1 MRALV
6 TGGAGF
12 IGSHLA
18 LRLRAEGAEVVVAA
32 LPGEPTALL
41 ESAGVTVLRGD
52 VRDSRHCAQAVSGC
66 ELVFH
71 LAALAKLWGPHR
83 LFMEVN
89 VGGTRNVL
97 AAAAA
102 AGARRLVLV
111 SSLAVH
117 NFSGY
122 RCGDENAPRDGCLTP
137 YSESKILAE
146 DHARDF
152 HAHGRLQTVIVRPG
166 LFPFGPRDRTAFL
179 PLARGLEQGRFAHVA
194 GGRALLCTAY
204 VENLVEGLWLA
215 GVRTAATGET
225 FVIGDPA
232 PVRWVDLIERFCT
245 AIGAP
250 RPRRTIPAWTAR
262 LAATALETLYRS
274 NLVHGEP
281 VINRYLVAQVSRDFY
296 FSSAKA
302 ERLLGYRA
310 PVDLDTAVARTAA
323 WYTTARG

>member
-1 MRALV
+1 VRVLV

-32 LPGEPTALL
+32 LPGEQTAHL
-41 ESAGVTVLRGD
+41 EASGVTVLRGD
-52 VRDSRHCAQAVSGC
+52 VRDPRHCVDAVSGC

-71 LAALAKLWGPHR
+71 LAALTKLWGPHR
-83 LFMEVN
+83 LFMEVT
-89 VGGTRNVL
+89 VGGTHNVL

-102 AGARRLVLV
+102 AGARRLVLL

-117 NFSGY
+117 DFSGY
-122 RCGDENAPRDGCLTP
+122 RHGDEDAPRDGFLTP

-152 HAHGRLQTVIVRPG
+152 HSHGRLQTVIVRPG
-166 LFPFGPRDRTAFL
+166 LFPFGPRDRNAF
-179 PLARGLEQGRFAHVA
+179 PRLARGLEQGRFAHVA

-215 GVRTAATGET
+215 GVHKAAAGET
-225 FVIGDPA
+225 FVIGDPE
-232 PVRWVDLIERFCT
+232 PVRWVDLIERFCA
-245 AIGAP
+245 AIDVP
-250 RPRRTIPAWTAR
+250 LPRRSLPAWTAW

-274 NLVHGEP
+274 NLVTGEP
-281 VINRYLVAQVSRDFY
+281 PFNRYLVAQVSRDFF

-302 ERLLGYRA
+302 ERLLGYQA

-323 WYTTARG
+323 WYRAARG